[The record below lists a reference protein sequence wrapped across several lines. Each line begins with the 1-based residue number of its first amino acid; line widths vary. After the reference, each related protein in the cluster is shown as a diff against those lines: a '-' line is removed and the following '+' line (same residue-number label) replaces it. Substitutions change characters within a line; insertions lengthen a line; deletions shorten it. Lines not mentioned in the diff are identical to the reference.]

1 MKNQRKSQF
10 LIAFVLIGS
19 LLLSACTQPASQAP
33 ADAGVSAGN
42 ETQVQNIIQSAATQ
56 TAIAA
61 TLGSEGGGGANLEQE
76 QTAEA
81 TQPEVATATATTNP
95 PTSTPAPTLALSVPN
110 SYTLHK
116 GEFPYCIARRF
127 NIDAITLLNV
137 NGLTLGQQFSEG
149 LTLTIPQG
157 GAQFGGDR
165 SLINHPDDYTVQSG
179 DTFYTIACKY
189 GDPWPEA
196 IAQANGMKVGDSLTP
211 GEVIHI
217 P

>member
-1 MKNQRKSQF
+1 MKNQRKLQF

-19 LLLSACTQPASQAP
+19 MLLGGCTRSASQAQG
-33 ADAGVSAGN
+33 DAGVSAGN
-42 ETQVQNIIQSAATQ
+42 ETQVQSIIQSAATE

-61 TLGSEGGGGANLEQE
+61 TLGSEAGGGANLEQE

-81 TQPEVATATATTNP
+81 PDVATATATTKP
-95 PTSTPAPTLALSVPN
+95 PTKTPAPTLELTVPN
-110 SYTLHK
+110 KYTLHK

-127 NIDAITLLNV
+127 NIDVATLLAT
-137 NGLTLGQQFSEG
+137 NGLSLGQQFSEG

-157 GAQFGGDR
+157 AAKFGGDR
-165 SLINHPDDYTVQSG
+165 SLINHPDDYTVQGG

-189 GDPWPEA
+189 GDPYPEA

-211 GEVIHI
+211 GTVIHI